1 MATNTPDTATTRRP
15 TSDANGSKSTTEDGV
30 IRTARDVAQTVAE
43 SAGDVTAR
51 IPEIAQGTRDAFA
64 EANRMVHGGS
74 DQTLRLVGAASIG
87 FGMGLLVGG
96 ANRILVLASLVP
108 AALIGA
114 TMVERMEHT
123 AGPPNRS
130 GVQGA

>member
-1 MATNTPDTATTRRP
+1 MATNTPETSTTRRS
-15 TSDANGSKSTTEDGV
+15 TGVGNGSKTSTDDGV
-30 IRTARDVAQTVAE
+30 TRTARDVAQTVAE
-43 SAGDVTAR
+43 GAGEVTAR

-74 DQTLRLVGAASIG
+74 DQTLRLVGVASMA
-87 FGMGLLVGG
+87 FGMGLLIGG

-114 TMVERMEHT
+114 TMVERMERT
-123 AGPPNRS
+123 AGPANRS
-130 GVQGA
+130 RVQGA